1 MIRYCIK
8 YNALNCTWAFPT
20 ATKSVFPKRLA
31 FADTPCQH
39 PKEHAEFKTDQ
50 QNIFVGSSQ
59 LQNAAI
65 QILCGRVVPEYETFC
80 C

>member
-8 YNALNCTWAFPT
+8 YNALNCMWAFPT

-65 QILCGRVVPEYETFC
+65 QILCGRVESEIFC
-80 C
+80 